1 MYATLKITIVE
12 CMIEYYGKD
21 CSNKCSTT
29 CNVAERCDKI
39 TGRCDGGCK
48 PGWTGNTC
56 DQMKSVNIYFF
67 FYPKLN
73 ILSHYDSNYVVKNH

>member
-1 MYATLKITIVE
+1 MYVTHKITIVE
-12 CMIEYYGKD
+12 CMIGYYGKN

-56 DQMKSVNIYFF
+56 DQMKSVYILFSYANSNLY
-67 FYPKLN
+67 
-73 ILSHYDSNYVVKNH
+73 ILSLYDSNYVV